1 VRLAWLRGAPTLLLT
16 LLLTFAA
23 GAAAGVGYDR
33 HVSRLH
39 HVPAMDATHAL
50 QLMRLELGLDSAQT
64 AAVATILSHH
74 QHTVD
79 SSWRA
84 MQPEVRANLD
94 STLREIM
101 TVLKPDQ
108 VGKFRQ
114 MVHVMHPGMLP

>member
-1 VRLAWLRGAPTLLLT
+1 MRPVWLRGALI

-33 HVSRLH
+33 HVSSAHRA
-39 HVPAMDATHAL
+39 PAMDAAL
-50 QLMRLELGLDSAQT
+50 VVQHMRLLLGLDSAQT
-64 AAVATILSHH
+64 AEITTILAHH
-74 QHTVD
+74 QHAVD

-84 MQPEVRANLD
+84 MQPGVRANLD

-101 TVLKPDQ
+101 GVLKPEQ
-108 VGKFRQ
+108 VGKFRE

>member
-1 VRLAWLRGAPTLLLT
+1 MRPVWLRGVLVLA
-16 LLLTFAA
+16 LTFAA

-33 HVSRLH
+33 HVSSARRM
-39 HVPAMDATHAL
+39 PTMDAARAL
-50 QLMRLELGLDSAQT
+50 QHMRLLLGLDSAQ
-64 AAVATILSHH
+64 AAAIATILAHH
-74 QHTVD
+74 QHAVD

-101 TVLKPDQ
+101 AVLKPEQ
-108 VGKFRQ
+108 VQPFRE